1 MHQHNS
7 QHVVT
12 QIRIEWQRLS
22 DEVIQSRYRFHTGEA
37 AARDYESK

>member
-1 MHQHNS
+1 MAAL
-7 QHVVT
+7 V
-12 QIRIEWQRLS
+12 